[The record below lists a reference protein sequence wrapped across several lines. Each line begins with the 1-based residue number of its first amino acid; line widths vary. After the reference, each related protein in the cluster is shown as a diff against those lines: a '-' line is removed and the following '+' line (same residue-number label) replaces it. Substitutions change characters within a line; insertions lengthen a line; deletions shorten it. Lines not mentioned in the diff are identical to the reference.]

1 MAVIVTISVDWEGRH
16 LRDENLTAMAKFR
29 ERFRVP
35 LTHFVCPAYFTR
47 RNSDGI
53 DACAAERILEQVLP
67 GDEVAL
73 HIHGWD
79 SLLIACS
86 VPLLANA
93 NAYNYCSPHGD
104 FQALW
109 VRYGVNQ
116 YDTGQGLA
124 LGAFPTDVVARLIA
138 GSVALLAKN
147 AIGATIQ
154 GFRAGGWMAPDEV
167 LAAIAASHLT
177 YDSSATD
184 AQVFATDALQS
195 PKVPLYRWVADIWG
209 ATPQT
214 TPLLANAC
222 TQAQVPGGVGSATQ
236 PYRLT
241 TGGGPLIEL
250 PDNGVLADYV
260 DVAHM
265 VGMIRTAFRSGS
277 VDPQFV
283 HIGFHQESA
292 CISFDTWTQ
301 TVLRTTDNLAKIARV
316 LEVLMEQD
324 LFDEIDFRTAASA
337 VQAFTG

>member
-1 MAVIVTISVDWEGRH
+1 MAPVIVTISVDWEGRH

-35 LTHFVCPAYFTR
+35 LTHFICPAYFTR
-47 RNSDGI
+47 GA
-53 DACAAERILEQVLP
+53 DAGAAERVLGQVLP
-67 GDEVAL
+67 GDEVGL

-79 SLLIACS
+79 SLLIAS
-86 VPLLANA
+86 KVPLLVNA
-93 NAYNYCSPHGD
+93 NAYNYCSAQGD

-124 LGAFPTDVVARLIA
+124 LGAFPSDVVTRLITM
-138 GSVALLAKN
+138 SVALLVEN
-147 AIGATIQ
+147 ALGGSIQ
-154 GFRAGGWMAPDEV
+154 GFRAGGWMAPDAV
-167 LAAIAASHLT
+167 LAAVAASGLT

-184 AQVFATDALQS
+184 AQVFAVEGIQS

-236 PYRLT
+236 PYKLT
-241 TGGGPLIEL
+241 TASGSLIEL

-265 VGMIRTAFRSGS
+265 VGMIRAALRSGAE
-277 VDPQFV
+277 DPQFV

-316 LEVLMEQD
+316 LEVLAELD
-324 LFDEIDFRTAASA
+324 LFDQIDFQTAAGA
-337 VQAFTG
+337 VKAFTG